1 MKKTVLVLAALA
13 TGAVWAANDG
23 STESKAVKLTAS
35 STLKPAAVPKLFLEE
50 VKDRKG
56 SVIGTNFVY
65 YFKMKLKKGTAYT
78 VYLDDE
84 KDASGHSAPGSVYLT
99 ADSIYPKFSFTAPIA
114 TFERTEVGD
123 SVRFVMTGKEWGID
137 WDDGKW
143 EGSAADLTSDSAGE
157 GLDEGWD
164 DWDDWKTP
172 NTWDYYIRV
181 VGNEGATATLHYATG
196 KKIPTG
202 IRQNPL
208 VLTVTTTPQVT
219 VDPNDTKARPGS
231 VKGEMQFWSSNYYCQ
246 VSMKL
251 GCRYHF
257 TSSKGSEAN
266 ALSVAYLDI
275 DGTVRTN
282 QEEVSAWDF
291 AETFVP
297 RKSGTYL
304 VEITSTASNYVNA
317 TGKMTYW
324 VEPEKPLAKH
334 AFRTLTPDVP
344 ITDCRPGNI
353 NAKLIDVA
361 TGDNTNKYFDAIID
375 EELFTFTAA
384 KGKNYVIETTGA
396 ETNLLMRIYDSK
408 GAVLMENFGNGSN
421 FNVRCAISAPS
432 KKTTYYVGVAQDFG
446 YDDDLGRPTR
456 KPVTLVQRTIAS
468 TNLGDLKVDP
478 VPTSDGDD
486 PAARD
491 EGVVIPQLGADNW
504 YDTYAFKAHAFT
516 VDKKN
521 VLTYAFCAT
530 WAEENPPTNGYHLV
544 ADVYMLKSGKQK
556 AVHTG
561 LDITPTATNEVSNV
575 ITFEA
580 SATTTYYVKLRVK
593 EGYALDYPQVRLH
606 AIGYATDGAD
616 AIGRLT
622 VIPEGTASA
631 KWTLDKESTKCAIGD
646 SILLPTGKV
655 HTVKFTSVSGFT
667 KPSDCKVSVIALDT
681 VTVRGLD
688 ARYVDSV
695 EAKKPNDNTASGA
708 TKWTLKQNKATSY
721 ARTLWYYGKG
731 GAKDKDPADY
741 YLITPKDGRYY
752 QFALAPNGCNAA
764 FDIYRADG
772 TYFASN
778 ETSVA
783 KLQLPT
789 SKSKYYVIVH
799 RNRDVAADAEGDG
812 AYKITG
818 QYAEV
823 GTIGFAKA
831 SVSVKDNANTVK
843 LTVKRS
849 AKDGKV
855 AVRWYT
861 VDGTASADAHYVADG
876 GVLTW
881 AAKNKSDKT
890 ITIKMI
896 PKLGAWYDDGDK
908 NFSVV
913 LEPVEIGELSDYVA
927 QIKTPT
933 CLVTRT
939 ETGLDKKKKTITQE
953 SVYAKAAAKPATV
966 KKTENAPLETGVFYG
981 IAWNMENG
989 DGLSVTNGFPE
1000 FASVTLT
1007 SAVSKGKT
1015 NLTAKAVV
1023 AGKTYAFKATGWDGY
1038 AEKAIRHLEMT
1049 TKVNK
1054 KVYTNT
1060 LDVALAT
1067 GCTTNESAWVGAPQS
1082 FQLVVNVPDA
1092 NGKNVQSNMLYTGE
1106 LYRRNAGIQDYFNA
1120 VTNFAGYYTMS
1131 LLPRELGFMRTDRTS
1146 LSPEEAEEAGLPQG
1160 NGYLTFTVSNKG
1172 TVKVAGKLADGTSIS
1187 TSVTAAP
1194 ILEDAE
1200 GPLGWKML
1208 IPLYSAKSP
1217 YVLCG
1222 TVTIRSQIATN
1233 FQKGSPDGRPDGRAW
1248 DLYAEPVSSIF
1259 WNNDNAALTHDGL
1272 QGWRIVLNGV
1282 GGWYDKIVNLQS
1294 YYRDYAYRVGTAEIT
1309 EFPKEALPS
1318 GYTNLVVVLGPDR
1331 EGVELSGNGMAT
1343 KSRKLVK
1350 NGKTYKFNDS
1360 ATVNPYNVQVK
1371 LARATGIVSGSLS
1384 IWGENDAHT
1393 KAKEVTGFKHYG
1405 VLTMDRKEGNDLEM
1419 LYLDCEVFTAG
1430 FLLKDVKIPV
1440 TTKKSRT
1447 WKFSTPFDI
1456 VLPVSFDD

>member
-1 MKKTVLVLAALA
+1 MKRTVLVLAALA
-13 TGAVWAANDG
+13 AGAVWAANDG
-23 STESKAVKLTAS
+23 SKESKAVTLTAS
-35 STLKPAAVPKLFLEE
+35 STLKSAAVPKLFQEE
-50 VKDRKG
+50 VKDKHGR
-56 SVIGTNFVY
+56 VTGTNFVY

-78 VYLDDE
+78 VYLDGE

-99 ADSIYPKFSFTAPIA
+99 ADSIYPKFAFTAPIA
-114 TFERTEVGD
+114 MFERTEVGD
-123 SVRFVMTGKEWGID
+123 SARFVMTGKEWGID
-137 WDDGKW
+137 WDDGGW
-143 EGSAADLTSDSAGE
+143 TGAAAHLTSDSAGE

-181 VGNEGATATLHYATG
+181 VGDEGATATLHYATG

-208 VLTVTTTPQVT
+208 VLTAKTTPQVT
-219 VDPNDTKARPGS
+219 VDPNDIKARPGS

-353 NAKLIDVA
+353 NVKLMDGDV
-361 TGDNTNKYFDAIID
+361 NTNKYFDAIID

-421 FNVRCAISAPS
+421 YNVRCAISAPS

-446 YDDDLGRPTR
+446 YDDDLGRPIR
-456 KPVTLVQRTIAS
+456 NPVTVVQRTIAS
-468 TNLGDLKVDP
+468 TNLGNLKVDP

-504 YDTYAFKAHAFT
+504 YDTYAFKAHAFK

-561 LDITPTATNEVSNV
+561 LDITPTATNEISNV

-631 KWTLDKESTKCAIGD
+631 KWTLDKESTKYAIGD

-667 KPSDCKVSVIALDT
+667 KPSDCKVSVVALDT
-681 VTVRGLD
+681 VTIEGLD

-731 GAKDKDPADY
+731 GADKDPADY

-772 TYFASN
+772 RYFASN

-823 GTIGFAKA
+823 GTISFAKT

-861 VDGTASADAHYVADG
+861 VDGTAKAGEHYVAG
-876 GVLTW
+876 EGILAW
-881 AAKNKSDKT
+881 AAKNKSDKP

-896 PKLGAWYDDGDK
+896 PKLGAWYDGGDK

-913 LEPVEIGELSDYVA
+913 LEPVEIGAESDYVA
-927 QIKTPT
+927 QIKTPE

-939 ETGLDKKKKTITQE
+939 ETGLDKKKKPITQE

-966 KKTENAPLETGVFYG
+966 KKTENVSLETGTFVGYLEEQDN
-981 IAWNMENG
+981 A
-989 DGLSVTNGFPE
+989 LTNGLPE

-1007 SAVSKGKT
+1007 SAAATAKKAAA
-1015 NLTAKAVV
+1015 LTAKV
-1023 AGKTYAFKATGWDGY
+1023 ALGGKTYTFKSTDGWDKVEERGGVSNCIKTLRLVQKINKVPY
-1038 AEKAIRHLEMT
+1038 TNECTVALPTGETTSNAWVKAIGSIKLLM
-1049 TKVNK
+1049 
-1054 KVYTNT
+1054 
-1060 LDVALAT
+1060 
-1067 GCTTNESAWVGAPQS
+1067 
-1082 FQLVVNVPDA
+1082 NVPDA
-1092 NGKNVQSNMLYTGE
+1092 NGKGAQTGIKYEGGLIRKNEKVQGYLDE
-1106 LYRRNAGIQDYFNA
+1106 
-1120 VTNFAGYYTMS
+1120 VVKFAGYYTVA
-1131 LLPRELGFMRTDRTS
+1131 LVAKETKATDRGE
-1146 LSPEEAEEAGLPQG
+1146 PDAGTPDG
-1160 NGYLTFTVSNKG
+1160 NGYVTMTISNKG
-1172 TVKVAGKLADGTSIS
+1172 AVKLAGLLPDGTKIS
-1187 TSVTAAP
+1187 SSTVAALRP
-1194 ILEDAE
+1194 RPVAD
-1200 GPLGWKML
+1200 GPLGFA
-1208 IPLYSAKSP
+1208 LYVPVYQAKSP
-1217 YVLCG
+1217 YVLAG
-1222 TVTIRSQIATN
+1222 ELWIEAVPTDPAL
-1233 FQKGSPDGRPDGRAW
+1233 RPDGRAY
-1248 DLYAEPVSSIF
+1248 DLVVSRSLVSF
-1259 WNNDNAALTHDGL
+1259 LVWNNDNGSLTHDGR
-1272 QGWRIVLNGV
+1272 QGWRKELEPV

-1294 YYRDYAYRVGTAEIT
+1294 YYRDYAYRVRTMDKIS
-1309 EFPKEALPS
+1309 EFPKEVLPS
-1318 GYTNLVVVLGPDR
+1318 GYDFVAVGPNDV
-1331 EGVELSGNGMAT
+1331 GVELSGNGLDAPA
-1343 KSRKLVK
+1343 RKLTK
-1350 NGKTYKFNDS
+1350 TGKTYMW
-1360 ATVNPYNVQVK
+1360 AEAVNPCNVKVK
-1371 LARATGIVSGSLS
+1371 LARATGIVSGTLSLWS
-1384 IWGENDAHT
+1384 EKPGT
-1393 KAKEVTGFKHYG
+1393 KPVAKELTGFKHYG
-1405 VLTMDRKEGNDLEM
+1405 ILTMDRAAENALES
-1419 LYLDCEVFTAG
+1419 LYSGYEVFTAG